1 MGHESTESTA
11 YIAKEFPEGCKA
23 RDDNPYLVQWI
34 TDAFH
39 AGYKECASKNSGN
52 SKNVTQQANT
62 AIALLK
68 KWRDCA
74 NDDLWRETMLF
85 LAQIAQQHR
94 QRDEIKRDCGNC
106 LLAGQCTYFGFPS
119 DSCGYSARV

>member
-1 MGHESTESTA
+1 MAANHKNFCNTAILPCSQMTCDACESVFNAATELAVKNLTSA
-11 YIAKEFPEGCKA
+11 
-23 RDDNPYLVQWI
+23 
-34 TDAFH
+34 
-39 AGYKECASKNSGN
+39 NSGN

-94 QRDEIKRDCGNC
+94 QRDEIKPDCGNC

-119 DSCGYSARV
+119 DSCSYSARV